1 MRAVLLILIVAVLVI
16 LAGVVTGF
24 IDINQIRGA
33 QAPAISATHNGVVAK
48 GGQTPAFDVETGSV
62 EVGTR
67 NATVKIPALEVKP
80 PAETNTAA
88 ANQVNGM

>member
-1 MRAVLLILIVAVLVI
+1 MRAILLILIVAVLVI

-33 QAPAISATHNGVVAK
+33 EAPAISATHNGVVAK
-48 GGQTPAFDVETGSV
+48 GGQAPAFDVETGSV

-80 PAETNTAA
+80 PPEANTAT
-88 ANQVNGM
+88 ANQANGM

>member
-24 IDINQIRGA
+24 IDINQIRDA
-33 QAPAISATHNGVVAK
+33 RAPEVSATHNGIVAK

-62 EVGTR
+62 EVGSR
-67 NATVKIPALEVKP
+67 NATVKVPSLEVKP
-80 PAETNTAA
+80 PVESNTA
-88 ANQVNGM
+88 ANQVK